1 MTFTITR
8 SGKNTLE
15 LHTPVMCAAGTF
27 GFGEVYR
34 NFINIDKIGAIVT
47 HPITYDGWT
56 AARGPRVVPLDAGVL
71 MHTGLPNPGLNKALR
86 KYRNLWI
93 ALPLPI
99 IVHLVATTPEH
110 VRKSAARLD
119 EEDGVDAIELGLADD
134 LDWQEAETLV
144 KAAVSKTDKPV
155 LVRLPLLDAYE
166 IAQPVA
172 DAGAGALVVS
182 APPRGTARDAK
193 TGRLVSGRIYGP
205 LVKPVVLHAVG
216 RLVERIKDVPIIG
229 AGGIH
234 SAQDARD
241 FIETGAVAVQVDSV
255 TWIKPKLLE
264 TISRD
269 LGGEIVTRETNA
281 LPDEWHEG
289 MGDTEKQE
297 LEEVKKST
305 DEDAEDAEVS

>member
-8 SGKNTLE
+8 VGKNTLE
-15 LHTPVMCAAGTF
+15 LLTPVMCAAGTF
-27 GFGEVYR
+27 GYGEVYR

-56 AARGPRVVPLDAGVL
+56 PARGPRVVPLDAGVL

-99 IVHLVATTPEH
+99 IVHLVATSPEH

-119 EEDGVDAIELGLADD
+119 EEEGVDAIELGLVDD
-134 LDWQEAETLV
+134 IDWKEAETLV

-166 IAQPVA
+166 IAQPAA

-182 APPRGTARDAK
+182 APPRGAARDPK

-205 LVKPVVLHAVG
+205 LVKSMVLYTVG
-216 RLVERIKDVPIIG
+216 QLVERIKDVPIIG

-255 TWIKPKLLE
+255 TWVKPKLLE
-264 TISRD
+264 MIARD
-269 LGGEIVTRETNA
+269 LGGEIVTRETDA

-297 LEEVKKST
+297 LEEAKKKA
-305 DEDAEDAEVS
+305 DDDAEAG